1 MSEAAK
7 SIVLEWLEEFELP
20 DLVEREAAHP
30 PLEGLKDILA
40 IVGPR
45 RAGKTFYFFQLI
57 RELVASGVK
66 REDIL
71 FVDFEDY
78 RLPDLG
84 RDPVDA
90 LLTAH
95 YQLAGRAP
103 RFLFFD
109 EVQQLPGWSRIMRTL
124 HNRRSFRIVIS
135 GSNSKL
141 LSREVATE
149 LRGRCI
155 ELAMFPFSFRE
166 YLRLRRI
173 AVSPGILHGTARGK
187 ILGAFDDYLR
197 GGGFPDVASGSSL
210 LRKRQ
215 LLQSYFQTTY
225 YRDILERY
233 DVRAKETLESLMRH
247 AVDQAGDLFS
257 ISAFTATL
265 KTRGIEAS
273 KRTIANY
280 LGYLEDAFFVILS
293 EKFARS
299 QRQRTA
305 NPVKCY
311 LFDTGF
317 KQLAVNFSENRG
329 KLLENLVAI
338 ELRRRG
344 HEFFYFRDGGECDFV
359 LAGGGRPRTAI
370 QVCWEFHEGNRKREL
385 EGIRKASKT
394 LGIKD
399 RFFLTYNHPDP
410 VGDIPSIPVWRW
422 LLEEEEPA
430 PSVRSLLTRNPS
442 AQ

>member
-1 MSEAAK
+1 MSDAAK
-7 SIVLEWLEEFELP
+7 SIVSEWLEEFDLP

-30 PLEGLKDILA
+30 PLDGLKDILA

-84 RDPVDA
+84 SDPVDA

-103 RFLFFD
+103 KFLFFD
-109 EVQQLPGWSRIMRTL
+109 EVQQLPGWSRIIRTL

-149 LRGRCI
+149 LRGRCV

-166 YLRLRRI
+166 YLRLRGI
-173 AVSPGILHGTARGK
+173 AVSPGILHSTARGK

-197 GGGFPDVASGSSL
+197 GGGFPDVAAGPSA

-233 DVRAKETLESLMRH
+233 DVRAKETLESLMRR

-344 HEFFYFRDGGECDFV
+344 QEFFYFRDGGECDFV
-359 LAGGGRPRTAI
+359 IVRDDRPKTAI

-385 EGIRKASKT
+385 EGIRQAAKS

-399 RFFLTYNHPDP
+399 RFFLTYNHQDP
-410 VGDIPSIPVWRW
+410 VGDIPSLPVWRW
-422 LLEEEEPA
+422 LLEEETA
-430 PSVRSLLTRNPS
+430 
-442 AQ
+442 

>member
-7 SIVLEWLEEFELP
+7 SIVSEWLEEFDLP

-30 PLEGLKDILA
+30 PLDGLKDILA

-57 RELVASGVK
+57 RELMASGVK
-66 REDIL
+66 REEIL

-84 RDPVDA
+84 SDPVDA

-95 YQLAGRAP
+95 HQIAGRAP
-103 RFLFFD
+103 VFLFFD
-109 EVQQLPGWSRIMRTL
+109 EVQQLPGWSRTLRTL
-124 HNRRSFRIVIS
+124 HNRRTFRIVIS

-166 YLRLRRI
+166 YLRLRGI

-187 ILGAFDDYLR
+187 IIGAFDDYLR
-197 GGGFPDVASGSSL
+197 GGGFPDVAAATSL

-233 DVRAKETLESLMRH
+233 DVRAKESLESLMRH

-257 ISAFTATL
+257 ISAFTAIL
-265 KTRGIEAS
+265 RTRGIEAS

-344 HEFFYFRDGGECDFV
+344 RDFFYFRDGGECDFV
-359 LAGGGRPRTAI
+359 VASDSRPRTAI
-370 QVCWEFHEGNRKREL
+370 QVCWELHEGNRKREL
-385 EGIRKASKT
+385 EGIRQAT
-394 LGIKD
+394 EALAIKD
-399 RFFLTYNHPDP
+399 RFFLTYNQPEP
-410 VGDIPSIPVWRW
+410 FGGIPSIPVWRW
-422 LLEEEEPA
+422 LLEGEEPA
-430 PSVRSLLTRNPS
+430 STGRSRS
-442 AQ
+442 

>member
-1 MSEAAK
+1 MSDQAK
-7 SIVLEWLEEFELP
+7 SIVSEWLEKFDLP
-20 DLVEREAAHP
+20 EIVEREAVHP
-30 PLEGLKDILA
+30 PLDGLKDILA

-57 RELVASGVK
+57 RGLMASGVK

-71 FVDFEDY
+71 FVDMEDY

-84 RDPVDA
+84 HDPVDS

-95 YQLAGRAP
+95 YQVVGHAP
-103 RFLFFD
+103 KYLFFD
-109 EVQQLPGWSRIMRTL
+109 EVQQLPGWSRILRTL
-124 HNRRSFRIVIS
+124 HNRRSFRIIIS

-149 LRGRCI
+149 LRGRCL

-166 YLRLRRI
+166 YLRLREIEVNARI
-173 AVSPGILHGTARGK
+173 VHSAARGGILA
-187 ILGAFDDYLR
+187 AFDDYLR
-197 GGGFPDVASGSSL
+197 GGGFPDVATASSA
-210 LRKRQ
+210 LRGRQ

-225 YRDILERY
+225 YRDIVERY
-233 DVRAKETLESLMRH
+233 DIRAKETLEALMRH
-247 AVDQAGDLFS
+247 TVDQAGELFS
-257 ISAFTATL
+257 ISAFTGTL
-265 KTRGIEAS
+265 KSRGIEAS
-273 KRTIANY
+273 KRTVANY
-280 LGYLEDAFFVILS
+280 LAYLEDAFFVILS

-344 HEFFYFRDGGECDFV
+344 HDFFYFREGGECDFIITNHDKPQ
-359 LAGGGRPRTAI
+359 RAI
-370 QVCWEFHEGNRKREL
+370 QVCWEFHEGNRKRES
-385 EGIRKASKT
+385 EGIRQATKS
-394 LGIKD
+394 LGTTEAL
-399 RFFLTYNHPDP
+399 FLTYNHSEP
-410 VGDIPSIPVWRW
+410 VADIPATPVWKW
-422 LLEEEEPA
+422 LLQENEIE
-430 PSVRSLLTRNPS
+430 NF
-442 AQ
+442 

>member
-1 MSEAAK
+1 
-7 SIVLEWLEEFELP
+7 
-20 DLVEREAAHP
+20 
-30 PLEGLKDILA
+30 
-40 IVGPR
+40 
-45 RAGKTFYFFQLI
+45 
-57 RELVASGVK
+57 
-66 REDIL
+66 
-71 FVDFEDY
+71 
-78 RLPDLG
+78 
-84 RDPVDA
+84 
-90 LLTAH
+90 
-95 YQLAGRAP
+95 
-103 RFLFFD
+103 
-109 EVQQLPGWSRIMRTL
+109 
-124 HNRRSFRIVIS
+124 
-135 GSNSKL
+135 
-141 LSREVATE
+141 
-149 LRGRCI
+149 
-155 ELAMFPFSFRE
+155 MFPFSFRE
-166 YLRLRRI
+166 YLRLRGI

-197 GGGFPDVASGSSL
+197 GGGFPDVAAGTSL

-305 NPVKCY
+305 NPVKCF

-344 HEFFYFRDGGECDFV
+344 HEFFYFRDGGECDFII
-359 LAGGGRPRTAI
+359 ADGGRPRTAI

-385 EGIRKASKT
+385 EGIRQASKA

-410 VGDIPSIPVWRW
+410 LGDIPSIPVWRW
-422 LLEEEEPA
+422 LLQEETA
-430 PSVRSLLTRNPS
+430 PS
-442 AQ
+442 

>member
-7 SIVLEWLEEFELP
+7 SIVSEWLEEFELP
-20 DLVEREAAHP
+20 ELVEREAAHP
-30 PLEGLKDILA
+30 PLRGLKDILA

-57 RELVASGVK
+57 RELAESGVG

-95 YQLAGRAP
+95 HQIAGRAP
-103 RFLFFD
+103 KFLFFD
-109 EVQQLPGWSRIMRTL
+109 EVQQLPGWSRILRTL
-124 HNRRSFRIVIS
+124 HNRRSYRLVIS

-166 YLRLRRI
+166 HLRLRGV
-173 AVSPGILHGTARGK
+173 AASAGTLHGAARGK

-197 GGGFPDVASGSSL
+197 GGGFPDVATASPA

-225 YRDILERY
+225 YRDLLERY

-293 EKFARS
+293 EKFALS

-344 HEFFYFRDGGECDFV
+344 HEFFYFRDGGECDFITV
-359 LAGGGRPRTAI
+359 GGGRPRTAI
-370 QVCWEFHEGNRKREL
+370 QVCWEIHDANRKREI
-385 EGIRKASKT
+385 EGLRQASKS
-394 LGIKD
+394 LGIAEN
-399 RFFLTYNHPDP
+399 FFLTYDETEP
-410 VGDIPSIPVWRW
+410 VGDIPSLPVWRW
-422 LLEEEEPA
+422 LLEDAAPA
-430 PSVRSLLTRNPS
+430 QASVE
-442 AQ
+442 

>member
-1 MSEAAK
+1 MSDVAK
-7 SIVLEWLEEFELP
+7 SMVSEWLEEFDLP
-20 DLVEREAAHP
+20 DLVERDAPHP
-30 PLEGLKDILA
+30 PLDSLKDILA

-45 RAGKTFYFFQLI
+45 RAGKTFYFFQMI
-57 RELVASGVK
+57 RELEAAGLTSP
-66 REDIL
+66 DIL

-78 RLPDLG
+78 RVPYLG

-95 YQLAGRAP
+95 HQLAGRAP
-103 RFLFFD
+103 RYLFFD
-109 EVQQLPGWSRIMRTL
+109 EIQQLPGWSRILRTL

-155 ELAMFPFSFRE
+155 ELPMFPYSFRE
-166 YLRLRRI
+166 FLRLREVR
-173 AVSPGILHGTARGK
+173 VSPATLHGAARGK

-197 GGGFPDVASGSSL
+197 GGGFPDVAANTSAPG
-210 LRKRQ
+210 RRRV
-215 LLQSYFQTTY
+215 LQSYFQTTY
-225 YRDILERY
+225 YKDILERY
-233 DVRAKETLESLMRH
+233 EIRAKETLESLMRH

-257 ISAFTATL
+257 ISAFTAAL
-265 KTRGIEAS
+265 KGRGIEAS

-293 EKFARS
+293 EKYARS

-344 HEFFYFRDGGECDFV
+344 REFFYFRDRTECDFV
-359 LAGGGRPRTAI
+359 ILNKHLPHTAI
-370 QVCWEFHEGNRKREL
+370 QVCWEFHDDNRKREL
-385 EGIRKASKT
+385 EGILHASKT
-394 LGIKD
+394 LGIKN
-399 RFFLTYNHPDP
+399 RLFLTYNQTEPL
-410 VGDIPSIPVWRW
+410 GNIPSLPVWRW
-422 LLEEEEPA
+422 LLDDEDPSGA
-430 PSVRSLLTRNPS
+430 PG
-442 AQ
+442 

>member
-1 MSEAAK
+1 MFPIEYRFHMPDVAK
-7 SIVLEWLEEFELP
+7 SMVAEWLEEFELP
-20 DLVEREAAHP
+20 DLVTRDVSHP
-30 PLEGLKDILA
+30 PLESLKDILA

-45 RAGKTFYFFQLI
+45 RAGKTFYFFQMI
-57 RELVASGVK
+57 RELEASGLP
-66 REDIL
+66 RQDIL

-78 RLPDLG
+78 RVPDLG
-84 RDPVDA
+84 GDPLDA

-95 YQLAGRAP
+95 EQLAGRP
-103 RFLFFD
+103 PSYLFFD
-109 EVQQLPGWSRIMRTL
+109 EVQQLPGWSRILRTL
-124 HNRRSFRIVIS
+124 HNRRRFRIIIS

-155 ELAMFPFSFRE
+155 ELPMFPYSFRE
-166 YLRLRRI
+166 FLRLRGVP
-173 AVSPGILHGTARGK
+173 VSAATLHGTARGK
-187 ILGAFDDYLR
+187 IIAAFDDYLCS
-197 GGGFPDVASGSSL
+197 GGFPDVAATVSATA
-210 LRKRQ
+210 RRR

-225 YRDILERY
+225 YKDILERY
-233 DVRAKETLESLMRH
+233 EIRAKETLECLMRH
-247 AVDQAGDLFS
+247 AVDQTGDLFS
-257 ISAFTATL
+257 ISAFTAAL
-265 KTRGIEAS
+265 KNRGIDAS

-344 HEFFYFRDGGECDFV
+344 CEFFHFRDRGECDFI
-359 LAGGGRPRTAI
+359 LLEERHPQTAI
-370 QVCWEFHEGNRKREL
+370 QVCWEIHSGNRKRES
-385 EGIRKASKT
+385 EGILKASKI
-394 LGIKD
+394 LGINHCLL
-399 RFFLTYNHPDP
+399 LTYNQSEAIEE
-410 VGDIPSIPVWRW
+410 IPALPVWRW
-422 LLEEEEPA
+422 LLDE
-430 PSVRSLLTRNPS
+430 
-442 AQ
+442 

>member
-1 MSEAAK
+1 
-7 SIVLEWLEEFELP
+7 
-20 DLVEREAAHP
+20 
-30 PLEGLKDILA
+30 
-40 IVGPR
+40 R

-57 RELVASGVK
+57 RELVESGVE
-66 REDIL
+66 RADIL

-78 RLPDLG
+78 RLADLG

-95 YQLAGRAP
+95 HQIAGRAP
-103 RFLFFD
+103 KFLFFD
-109 EVQQLPGWSRIMRTL
+109 EVQQLPGWSRILRTL
-124 HNRRSFRIVIS
+124 HNRRSYRLVIS

-166 YLRLRRI
+166 HLRLRGI
-173 AVSPGILHGTARGK
+173 ANSAGTLHGAARGK

-197 GGGFPDVASGSSL
+197 GGGFPDVATASSA

-257 ISAFTATL
+257 ISAFTSTL
-265 KTRGIEAS
+265 KNRGIEAS

-344 HEFFYFRDGGECDFV
+344 HEFFYFRDGGECDFIV
-359 LAGGGRPRTAI
+359 ASGGRPRIAI
-370 QVCWEFHEGNRKREL
+370 QVCWEFHDGNRKREI
-385 EGIRKASKT
+385 EGIRQASKS
-394 LGIKD
+394 LGIKE
-399 RFFLTYNHPDP
+399 RFFLTYDETEP
-410 VGDIPSIPVWRW
+410 VGDIPCIPVWRW
-422 LLEEEEPA
+422 LLQEEGTML
-430 PSVRSLLTRNPS
+430 S
-442 AQ
+442 

>member
-7 SIVLEWLEEFELP
+7 SIVSEWLEEFALP

-30 PLEGLKDILA
+30 ALEGLKDILA

-45 RAGKTFYFFQLI
+45 RAGKTFYFFQMI
-57 RELVASGVK
+57 RGLLVSGVK
-66 REDIL
+66 KEEIL

-78 RLPDLG
+78 RLPELG
-84 RDPVDA
+84 HDPVDA

-109 EVQQLPGWSRIMRTL
+109 EVQQLSGWSRVIRTL

-149 LRGRCI
+149 LRGRCV
-155 ELAMFPFSFRE
+155 ELAMFPYSFHE
-166 YLRLRRI
+166 YLGLRGI
-173 AVSPGILHGTARGK
+173 AVSPAILHGTARGK

-197 GGGFPDVASGSSL
+197 GGGFPDVASSPSA

-280 LGYLEDAFFVILS
+280 LGYLEEAFFVILS

-344 HEFFYFRDGGECDFV
+344 HEFFYFRDNGECDFV
-359 LAGGGRPRTAI
+359 IADGGRPKSAI

-385 EGIRKASKT
+385 DGIRQASKS

-399 RFFLTYNHPDP
+399 RFFLTYNSPDP

-422 LLEEEEPA
+422 LLQEEVAA
-430 PSVRSLLTRNPS
+430 PS
-442 AQ
+442 

>member
-1 MSEAAK
+1 M
-7 SIVLEWLEEFELP
+7 P
-20 DLVEREAAHP
+20 DLVERDAAHP
-30 PLEGLKDILA
+30 SLESLKDILA

-45 RAGKTFYFFQLI
+45 RSGKTFYFFQLI
-57 RELVASGVK
+57 RELEAAGVA
-66 REDIL
+66 RQEIL

-78 RLPDLG
+78 RVPDLG
-84 RDPVDA
+84 HDPIDA

-95 YQLAGRAP
+95 QQLSGRAP
-103 RFLFFD
+103 RYLFFD
-109 EVQQLPGWSRIMRTL
+109 EVQQLPGWSRILRTL
-124 HNRRSFRIVIS
+124 HNRRNFRIVIS

-149 LRGRCI
+149 LRGRCL
-155 ELAMFPFSFRE
+155 ELAMFPFSFSE
-166 YLRLRRI
+166 YLRLREVRVTP
-173 AVSPGILHGTARGK
+173 AMMHGASKGK
-187 ILGAFDDYLR
+187 ILGAFDDYLH
-197 GGGFPDVASGSSL
+197 GGGFPDVASSSST
-210 LRKRQ
+210 LRRRH

-225 YRDILERY
+225 YKDILDRY
-233 DVRAKETLESLMRH
+233 EIRAKETLESLMRH

-265 KTRGIEAS
+265 KNRGIEAS

-293 EKFARS
+293 EKFAHS

-338 ELRRRG
+338 ELRRRNR
-344 HEFFYFRDGGECDFV
+344 EFFYFRDRSECDFV
-359 LAGGGRPRTAI
+359 IMHKNRPHTAI
-370 QVCWEFHEGNRKREL
+370 QVCWEIHDNNKKREL
-385 EGIRKASKT
+385 EGILHASKT
-394 LGIKD
+394 LKIKNCI
-399 RFFLTYNHPDP
+399 FLTYNQTES

-422 LLEEEEPA
+422 LLEEEQNDL
-430 PSVRSLLTRNPS
+430 R
-442 AQ
+442 

>member
-1 MSEAAK
+1 MSDAAK
-7 SIVLEWLEEFELP
+7 SIVSEWLEEFILP
-20 DLVEREAAHP
+20 DLVEREAPHP
-30 PLEGLKDILA
+30 PLENLKDILA

-57 RELVASGVK
+57 RELMAAGAT
-66 REDIL
+66 RQDIL

-78 RLPDLG
+78 RVPDLG
-84 RDPVDA
+84 NDPMDA

-95 YQLAGRAP
+95 HQISGRAP
-103 RFLFFD
+103 KYLFFD
-109 EVQQLPGWSRIMRTL
+109 EIQQLPGWSRILRTL
-124 HNRRSFRIVIS
+124 HNRRTFRIVIS

-149 LRGRCI
+149 LRGRCL
-155 ELAMFPFSFRE
+155 ELQMFPFSFHE
-166 YLRLRRI
+166 YLRLRGVRVTQGTI
-173 AVSPGILHGTARGK
+173 HGASRGK
-187 ILGAFDDYLR
+187 VLTAFDDYLR
-197 GGGFPDVASGSSL
+197 GGGFPDVASSPSA
-210 LRKRQ
+210 LRRRQ

-225 YRDILERY
+225 YKDILDRY
-233 DVRAKETLESLMRH
+233 EIRAKETLESLMRH

-265 KTRGIEAS
+265 KARGIEAS
-273 KRTIANY
+273 KRTISNY

-293 EKFARS
+293 EKYARS

-338 ELRRRG
+338 ELRRRDQ
-344 HEFFYFRDGGECDFV
+344 EFFYFRDRAECDFV
-359 LAGGGRPRTAI
+359 LLRETRPQAAI
-370 QVCWEFHEGNRKREL
+370 QVCWELHENNKKREL
-385 EGIRKASKT
+385 EGILHASKT
-394 LGIKD
+394 LDIKK
-399 RFFLTYNHPDP
+399 RFFLTYNQTEP

-422 LLEEEEPA
+422 LLEEGQSDPG
-430 PSVRSLLTRNPS
+430 SMGF
-442 AQ
+442 